1 MMKLILQA
9 IKIILFSHLLVTSAQ
24 AQTPLKFCFEDTPQS
39 PWTMPDGSGL
49 SIELLKRVEE
59 ILGERFELIAKPWK
73 RCQEEVR
80 LGVLDGYFGAAVSAE
95 RLNFSVYPSLRDGTV
110 DLNAALNSV
119 QTRLFTR
126 AQSEVSWD
134 GKKLQGVKQAI
145 VVQRGYL
152 IGSLLQK
159 QGFKIHEVRNAEE
172 ALHRLS
178 KGGADLAILR
188 EMDADYLST
197 REPGF
202 KGGIQI
208 HPLPFMDLPLYL
220 AVNKNVFKQ
229 NPKRIQTI
237 WSTIKSQ
244 RHSASYQQLV
254 ESTGAR

>member
-1 MMKLILQA
+1 MKLILQA
-9 IKIILFSHLLVTSAQ
+9 IKIILFSHLLVASAQ

-59 ILGERFELIAKPWK
+59 ILGERFEFMAKPWK

-95 RLNFSVYPSLRDGTV
+95 RLHFSVYPSLDDGTI
-110 DLNAALNSV
+110 DLNAALNNV
-119 QTRLFTR
+119 QTRLFMR

-134 GKKLQGVKQAI
+134 GKKLQHVRQAI

-159 QGFKIHEVRNAEE
+159 QGFKIYEVGNVEE
-172 ALHRLS
+172 ALHRLR
-178 KGGADLAILR
+178 KGDADLAILQG
-188 EMDADYLST
+188 MDAVHLST
-197 REPGF
+197 REPRF

-208 HPLPFMDLPLYL
+208 HSLPFMELPLYL
-220 AVNKNVFKQ
+220 AVNRSVFKQ

-237 WSTIKSQ
+237 WSTIKSE

>member
-1 MMKLILQA
+1 MKLILQA
-9 IKIILFSHLLVTSAQ
+9 IKIILFSHLLVASAQ

-95 RLNFSVYPSLRDGTV
+95 RLHFSVYPSLRDGTV

-119 QTRLFTR
+119 QTKLFMR

-152 IGSLLQK
+152 IGNLLQK

-178 KGGADLAILR
+178 KGAADLAILR